1 MIDPFV
7 VLEIMAAIIITV
19 FLGTI
24 LKFAFRF
31 LFYALIF
38 VLVMVF
44 VFGVSY
50 DQMVSWVLKTLLW
63 AF

>member
-1 MIDPFV
+1 MIDPFI
-7 VLEIMAAIIITV
+7 VLEVMAAVIITI
-19 FLGTI
+19 FLGSI
-24 LKFAFRF
+24 LKVAFRF

-50 DQMVSWVLKTLLW
+50 DQMVSWVMDALLW

>member
-7 VLEIMAAIIITV
+7 VLEVMAAVIITV
-19 FLGTI
+19 FLGSI
-24 LKFAFRF
+24 LKVAFRF

-50 DQMVSWVLKTLLW
+50 DQMVTWVMDALLW